1 VSSLRGHWPI
11 FLFGEIF
18 DASAATLTG
27 RVVGVHDSGTI
38 TVLDTSR
45 QQRKIR
51 LTGID
56 APELKQE
63 FGSRSKQNLSGVVYN
78 KQVKV
83 EWEKRDRFGRIV
95 GKVTFDGRDANLEQ
109 VRAGMARWP
118 AIRVRSTAGRSPT
131 IRGCEE

>member
-18 DASAATLTG
+18 GAFAATLTG

-45 QQRKIR
+45 QQHKIR
-51 LTGID
+51 LSGID
-56 APELKQE
+56 ATELKQG

-83 EWEKRDRFGRIV
+83 EWEKRDRYGRIV
-95 GKVTFDGRDANLEQ
+95 GKVTFGGRDAKLEQ
-109 VRAGMARWP
+109 VRAGMAWWP
-118 AIRVRSTAGRSPT
+118 AIRAR
-131 IRGCEE
+131 